1 MSLFLCWKSLF
12 PRNVAL
18 PLAIMLSH
26 PHTCSVSSGAK
37 FCSLIQPSLLYRVSA
52 ITPWQRRQGKR
63 VGAGKLRAVRQTVPF
78 MLARLPV
85 TLSALLSS
93 SVSVIA
99 SFAAKAAYN
108 MVANERHTQ
117 HTGARADGPSW
128 PNPHSEML
136 THDSGHPDSTLGRFT
151 AGF

>member
-1 MSLFLCWKSLF
+1 
-12 PRNVAL
+12 
-18 PLAIMLSH
+18 
-26 PHTCSVSSGAK
+26 
-37 FCSLIQPSLLYRVSA
+37 
-52 ITPWQRRQGKR
+52 
-63 VGAGKLRAVRQTVPF
+63 

-117 HTGARADGPSW
+117 HTGARADGPSR
-128 PNPHSEML
+128 PDPHSEML
-136 THDSGHPDSTLGRFT
+136 THDSLAILTQLLEELLLGFDLLIAHHRQL
-151 AGF
+151 GFSHLKSKIGY